1 MFLRAKECLTSTDSL
16 IDTLLNISQSR
27 TPFSPFMTSER
38 LKRPSNWSF
47 ILSVQSLSKKLTF
60 CLSQNENELEIKN
73 SEWKAENPKL
83 GYMISRFVVSPVPLG
98 TAQNLRL
105 HCVWTQTAGVLKKN
119 KENWTELCSLSYFKT
134 FPCMIAHQV
143 WWERRPRAREKQ
155 VVRYILMSLCRKKLR
170 ICLTATIISGAKFH
184 ILLDGPEL

>member
-60 CLSQNENELEIKN
+60 CLSQNENELEFKN

-119 KENWTELCSLSYFKT
+119 KENWTELCSLSYIFQNISLYDRSSSL
-134 FPCMIAHQV
+134 MGEEASSS
-143 WWERRPRAREKQ
+143 RETGCQ
-155 VVRYILMSLCRKKLR
+155 IYFNVLMQKKITHMSDCYNYFR
-170 ICLTATIISGAKFH
+170 S
-184 ILLDGPEL
+184 